1 VSCHGL
7 VKRFGDR
14 IAVDGVSFSISQ
26 GETYGLLGPNGAG
39 KTTVIAMIAGL
50 LTIDEGHATVAGH
63 RSGPA
68 SVEAKA
74 QIGLV
79 PQDIALYPD
88 LSARENLR
96 FFGRLQGIPKRELK
110 IRIAE
115 VLEVVGLSDRADEHV
130 ESYSG
135 GMKRRCNIAAGLLH
149 EPRVLILDEPTVG
162 VDPQSRNAILESI
175 EQLGGTGLSVLY
187 TTHYMEE
194 AERLCDRVGIIDQG
208 KLIAEGTRRELVAEV
223 GENAHLRLTA
233 TGDMAALEARCAEL
247 DGVAEVSITP
257 QGIDLTV
264 KDARRSLAPI
274 VEVAD
279 RAGIS
284 IAAIDVTEPD
294 LESVFLHLTGK
305 ALRD

>member
-1 VSCHGL
+1 
-7 VKRFGDR
+7 
-14 IAVDGVSFSISQ
+14 
-26 GETYGLLGPNGAG
+26 
-39 KTTVIAMIAGL
+39 
-50 LTIDEGHATVAGH
+50 
-63 RSGPA
+63 
-68 SVEAKA
+68 
-74 QIGLV
+74 
-79 PQDIALYPD
+79 
-88 LSARENLR
+88 LR

-110 IRIAE
+110 DRIEA
-115 VLEVVGLSDRADEHV
+115 VLEVVGLSDRADERV

-149 EPRVLILDEPTVG
+149 EPRVLILDKPTVG

-175 EQLGGTGLSVLY
+175 EQLGGIGLSVLY

-208 KLIAEGTRRELVAEV
+208 KLIAEGTTRELVDQI
-223 GENAHLRLTA
+223 GEHAHLRLTA
-233 TGDMAALEARCAEL
+233 TGDIAVLEARCKQM
-247 DGVAEVSITP
+247 DGVAEASPTP

-264 KDARRSLAPI
+264 EGARRALVPI
-274 VEVAD
+274 IEAAD
-279 RAGIS
+279 DAGIS